1 MNTPFDANGTWI
13 LQEDETVIL
22 RAQGDDTLNDRDGL
36 IIDWNL
42 SDVLDNL
49 TVSTDGSASDVAT
62 SWPTSGEHI
71 ISVRAVDDDG
81 ATSSTSLAK
90 VTIVNVPPTMTAEAN
105 FLNAVNNGA
114 TVDEDDKVVFDVL
127 VDDTASD
134 KDSLE
139 VCWDIDG
146 TRDADLDGT

>member
-1 MNTPFDANGTWI
+1 MLENF
-13 LQEDETVIL
+13 
-22 RAQGDDTLNDRDGL
+22 
-36 IIDWNL
+36 
-42 SDVLDNL
+42 

-90 VTIVNVPPTMTAEAN
+90 VTIENVAPTITAEEN
-105 FLNAVNNGA
+105 FEKAIIGVGESGEYR
-114 TVDEDDKVVFDVL
+114 VEEDDKVVFDVL

-134 KDSLE
+134 IDSLE
-139 VCWDIDG
+139 VCWDIDA
-146 TRDADLDGT
+146 TRDADLDGNMQNDCDVNGTHFEYTWTKK